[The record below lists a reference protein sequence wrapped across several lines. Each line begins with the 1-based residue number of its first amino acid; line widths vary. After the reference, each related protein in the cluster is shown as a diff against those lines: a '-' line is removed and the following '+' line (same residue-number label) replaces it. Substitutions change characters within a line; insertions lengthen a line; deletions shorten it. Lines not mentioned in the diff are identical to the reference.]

1 MKLHNTHWRGPVSL
15 EKRKAR
21 GNPEELAGA
30 RGCKSQAAARDGH
43 KGAGSTQAHSLPSAA
58 ARAASGGT
66 EGLCARGSPV
76 ALWHGFTA
84 AGVMSVGFRAG
95 APATQAAPPTNPP
108 FTLCTRRIPLSET
121 FPWLLAALGAPL
133 SLPSCSA
140 RRSHRL
146 PPPHYSPSPCYYTP
160 SPPKLSQCLFIK

>member
-1 MKLHNTHWRGPVSL
+1 MHNTHWRSPVFL
-15 EKRKAR
+15 EKRKAH

-30 RGCKSQAAARDGH
+30 RGCKSQAAARGH
-43 KGAGSTQAHSLPSAA
+43 KGAGSTQAHSLPPAA
-58 ARAASGGT
+58 ARAAGGGM
-66 EGLCARGSPV
+66 EGLCALGSPV
-76 ALWHGFTA
+76 ALCHRFTA
-84 AGVMSVGFRAG
+84 GGVMSVGFQAG

-121 FPWLLAALGAPL
+121 FPRLLAALGALL

-146 PPPHYSPSPCYYTP
+146 PSPHYSPSPRYYTP
-160 SPPKLSQCLFIK
+160 SPPKLSRCLFIK